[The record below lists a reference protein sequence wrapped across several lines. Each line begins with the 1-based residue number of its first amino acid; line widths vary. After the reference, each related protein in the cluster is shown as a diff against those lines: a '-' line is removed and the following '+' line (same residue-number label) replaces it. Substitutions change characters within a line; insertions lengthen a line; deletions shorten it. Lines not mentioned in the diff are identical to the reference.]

1 MGCRECKGSEAGE
14 RGGSGRTRPV
24 AAGRW
29 QRTLLFWGPSSLGA
43 RIALTLCVTSKKR
56 ASALEVKCAG
66 LSQGFLPH
74 IERVGWRGREGK
86 GEGGGGAEYV
96 LLTQRKFVF
105 PNSGLL
111 AALEDAEWKSTSWG
125 VQSVPRQR
133 LPVSPARQRTSGER
147 RRGGERY
154 TAKPDSDLK
163 HPDS

>member
-74 IERVGWRGREGK
+74 IERVGW
-86 GEGGGGAEYV
+86 GGGKVRGKEEAVRNMFSLHRGNSCFLTRDSLRLWKMRNGKVRPGACS
-96 LLTQRKFVF
+96 RF
-105 PNSGLL
+105 PGRGYLCLPPGSGLRES
-111 AALEDAEWKSTSWG
+111 AAG
-125 VQSVPRQR
+125 VAKDTLLS
-133 LPVSPARQRTSGER
+133 L
-147 RRGGERY
+147 
-154 TAKPDSDLK
+154 TAI
-163 HPDS
+163 